1 VNPTV
6 IIIGLLA
13 LAMVAVVGFFL
24 LSASR
29 SKKAVDNVPLAM
41 RPGYSDEQLERSVLE
56 RYMAWGLV
64 LTVFFAIFFPVYW
77 VRETNRLT
85 AATEQR
91 FITQVVTG
99 EALYTENCAN
109 CHGTN
114 GGGGGAPSP
123 YDAESIWPAP
133 NLRNIVLRYADNR
146 NVTDIED
153 FIDQTLH
160 YGRPGTPMPAWGE
173 IGGGPLTDEDI
184 RDITLWILSNQDDEE
199 AVAETTSASGVSGE
213 ELYAQNCMKCHGPDL
228 LGMDGED
235 VRPGPSLIGVFDR
248 HSEESILGILRNGI
262 RTPNGVMMPP
272 WQDGY
277 MYEDARY
284 DDEALNRIIDYLGE
298 RQPDAEV
305 QQATASDAPGA

>member
-29 SKKAVDNVPLAM
+29 SKKAVDNVPPAM

-146 NVTDIED
+146 NITDIED

-184 RDITLWILSNQDDEE
+184 RDITLWILNNQDDEE

-235 VRPGPSLIGVFDR
+235 ARPGPSLIGVFDR

-305 QQATASDAPGA
+305 QQAAASDAPGA